1 MPLVIVSHVT
11 YVTAKSLN
19 RIVIF
24 VAWFKKFEPD
34 EAKLTGDIFLPI
46 QQKYDHSGLLCQNE
60 NRSPENF
67 PMTIKAGISHRPK
80 KFPHR
85 NVVPSLLSGILW
97 HVIWWGKMVMR
108 WLRHYKNSL
117 GCKIA
122 ATEARLK
129 IQAVKFR
136 TVRQIL
142 FYWSI
147 WPFSNFGTLHLQRL
161 KFRFK
166 TLETFSIV

>member
-1 MPLVIVSHVT
+1 MPLVIVSHGT

-24 VAWFKKFEPD
+24 VAWFKIW
-34 EAKLTGDIFLPI
+34 TGRSKINRRHFLPI
-46 QQKYDHSGLLCQNE
+46 QQKCDHSGSLCQNE

-80 KFPHR
+80 KIP
-85 NVVPSLLSGILW
+85 PSKCGSITSQRDSLTRYLM
-97 HVIWWGKMVMR
+97 GKK

-117 GCKIA
+117 GCKIDA

-129 IQAVKFR
+129 IQALKFR
-136 TVRQIL
+136 TVQQIL
-142 FYWSI
+142 FSWSI
-147 WPFSNFGTLHLQRL
+147 WPIS
-161 KFRFK
+161 K
-166 TLETFSIV
+166 